1 MIEHMY
7 GKLGSILR
15 SARERKGL
23 EQAEVARELGV
34 GQQAVSTWERGR
46 SRPRRKTL
54 RAVAELLG
62 LAEHDLVA
70 AGAYA
75 TASTEAAPVAPRTR
89 ALPLAGLT
97 PERFEDFTVEIV
109 KALVPRAHVT
119 RFGGPGDTQD
129 GIDVLATDS
138 KTGEVLATA
147 QCKRHATFGKAAVK
161 KAVDAVK
168 IDAAQH
174 HLFLSRETA
183 SPGARTEMSNHPGW
197 TLWDGES
204 ISQYIQHQMP
214 LDAAVRLVDSF
225 FPGHRE
231 AFLGVRSPGPWLLP
245 EDHFISPQGQL
256 FNHDWTLVGR
266 EDVVDQLAAALYD
279 SSAQLVTLDGRG
291 GLGKTRILKAVA
303 EASPDEATAVFVL
316 PDKTPVAP
324 EHFELLPSTG
334 ALVLLIDDAHER
346 DDVTDLI
353 AALRR
358 RNSEANILLATRPYR
373 WAAMRNDLQRSG
385 LLPDEHQTIVLAD
398 LPISAVEQL
407 AREALGPDVN
417 ESVVQRLARLTTDC
431 PLVTV
436 VGGTLIRRG
445 QLDPSQLG
453 QDDQVRET
461 ILGRFSE
468 ALIADPLVADPETRR
483 GVLEGIAALQPVR
496 TDDQSFRS
504 TLSTVV
510 GKPYD
515 QLHKHVR
522 DLEAAGVLRRR
533 GSSLRIVPDLLGD
546 ILLSRACVDETDGH
560 PTGYLDRVRDAASSQ
575 ALQHLFVNISR
586 VDWQVRRRQTNNA
599 PLVDALWEPFEAE
612 VREANIPGRQAAV
625 KLLTEVSYFQ
635 PQRTVRIAR
644 WLVDNPTDDPG
655 DTSSGW
661 AFLGVP
667 IYADV
672 LSDLVT
678 MLKPAAYTLQTLP
691 AVLELLWEL
700 TQDDQRR
707 TNQHPEHPL
716 RVLGELAGFEL
727 AKPLDY
733 NEAVLDVASKWF
745 ADTNKVSPFEVLKP
759 LLATESSSQSYQN
772 YSLTFQP
779 FALNADVVMPLRRR
793 VIAIAL
799 DEMRQPHVGRAVAA
813 VECVEAS
820 LRYPTGMFGRE
831 VTQQERDR
839 WTPSFVD
846 TIEQLGSV
854 AVENELD
861 PAVLV
866 AVRKALSWHAGYG
879 PEATKAPAR
888 KVLQKLRD
896 ELADKVALII
906 HDGWGHLVF
915 DRERDFEKAQ
925 ARVQARLQQAVDQ
938 LTEERDDEN
947 VISLLEERLQVERV
961 AFGAD
966 KGNLGPLVQA
976 MVEARSSLAGH
987 LVDAVLAG
995 RAPALISA
1003 LPVALSVLAA
1013 QDDQAAFER
1022 ATQLLQVDEPWATQ
1036 AVAQAWG
1043 WNRGHRPVLPEELEL
1058 LLQFGSHENLTVRQA
1073 PITVAQRAAKEDP
1086 QLAARLL
1093 ASVRFSDSSHVA
1105 DEVCSCFGR
1114 YVGLSWDALDEDQQE
1129 HIRDELVLL
1138 DDIGQ
1143 HSITAFLADRSAI
1156 DPEWV
1161 IALLQTRVEVGEG
1174 LELRGDYRP
1183 MPFSFDNH
1191 LKVREHPHFE
1201 QWLRKLQLWIA
1212 AKTDSWMRAENG
1224 ADLFKEVAR
1233 QYDSSVLSLLEDAIG
1248 TGDMEQID
1256 SAAAILRRAPRTFV
1270 WQQQEFVERVFA
1282 ATEKVGDEAQQAL
1295 KNALWGATISG
1306 TRSGTPGQPYPEDV
1320 EQRDRCREVASL
1332 MPKGSAAERFYLDMA
1347 ISAERAIESSV
1358 DEDREDD
1365 GRRW

>member
-1 MIEHMY
+1 MY
-7 GKLGSILR
+7 EALGSILR
-15 SARERKGL
+15 SAREGKGL

-46 SRPRRKTL
+46 SRPRRKAL

-62 LAEHDLVA
+62 LTENELVA

-75 TASTEAAPVAPRTR
+75 TADADAAPVAPRTR

-109 KALVPRAHVT
+109 KALVPGAHVT

-129 GIDVLATDS
+129 GIDVLATYS
-138 KTGEVLATA
+138 KTGEVQATA
-147 QCKRHATFGKAAVK
+147 QCKRHATFGKAAVT
-161 KAVDAVK
+161 KAVNAVK

-245 EDHFISPQGQL
+245 EDHFVSPQGQL

-266 EDVVDQLAAALYD
+266 EQVVDRLVAALYA
-279 SSAQLVTLDGRG
+279 SSGQLATLDGRG

-303 EASPDEATAVFVL
+303 EASPHEATAVFVL

-346 DDVTDLI
+346 DDLADLV

-373 WAAMRNDLQRSG
+373 WASMRNDLQRSG

-398 LPISAVEQL
+398 LPIDAVEQL
-407 AREALGPDVN
+407 AREALGPEVS
-417 ESVVQRLARLTTDC
+417 EPVVQRLARLTTDC

-453 QDDQVRET
+453 QDDRVRET

-483 GVLEGIAALQPVR
+483 GVLESIAALQPVR
-496 TDDQSFRS
+496 TDDQSFRN

-515 QLHKHVR
+515 QLYRHIR

-546 ILLSRACVDETDGH
+546 ILLTRACVDEIDGH

-586 VDWQVRRRQTNNA
+586 VDWLVRQRQTDMA
-599 PLVDALWEPFEAE
+599 SLVEALWEPFEAE
-612 VREANIPGRQAAV
+612 LRAANIPDRQAAV
-625 KLLTEVSYFQ
+625 KLLTQVSYFQ
-635 PQRTVRIAR
+635 PQRTVKIAR
-644 WLVDNPTDDPG
+644 WLIDNPTDDPG
-655 DTSSGW
+655 DTSTRW
-661 AFLGVP
+661 AFLGSP
-667 IYADV
+667 TYADV
-672 LSDLVT
+672 LHDLVT
-678 MLKPAAYTLQTLP
+678 MLKPAAYTLETLP

-700 TQDDQRR
+700 TQDDQRS

-727 AKPLDY
+727 TKPVDY
-733 NEAVLDVASKWF
+733 NQAVLDVASKWF
-745 ADTNKVSPFEVLKP
+745 ADTNKVSPFEALKP

-772 YSLTFQP
+772 YSLTFRP

-793 VIAIAL
+793 VLAVAF
-799 DEMRQPHVGRAVAA
+799 DEMQQPHVGRAVAA
-813 VECVEAS
+813 VACLEAS
-820 LRYPTGMFGRE
+820 LRYPSGMFGRE
-831 VTQQERDR
+831 VSKQERER

-879 PEATKAPAR
+879 SEATKAPAR
-888 KVLQKLRD
+888 RVLKKLRD
-896 ELADKVALII
+896 ELADKIALII
-906 HDGWGHLVF
+906 HDGWGRLIF

-925 ARVQARLQQAVDQ
+925 ARVQGRLQQAVGQ
-938 LTEERDDEN
+938 LTEERDDEK
-947 VISLLEERLQVERV
+947 VISFLEERMQAERV

-966 KGNLGPLVQA
+966 KGNLGPLVGA
-976 MVEARSSLAGH
+976 MVAARSSLAAN
-987 LVDAVLAG
+987 LVDAVVAG
-995 RAPALISA
+995 RALALISA
-1003 LPVALSVLAA
+1003 LPVALSVFAEH
-1013 QDDQAAFER
+1013 DDQAAFEW
-1022 ATQLLQVDEPWATQ
+1022 ATQLLQVDEPWAIE

-1043 WNRGHRPVLPEELEL
+1043 WNRGQRPVLPKELDL
-1058 LLQFGSHENLTVRQA
+1058 LCQFGSHKNLTVRQA
-1073 PITVAQRAAKEDP
+1073 PITVAQRCAKEDP

-1093 ASVRFSDSSHVA
+1093 ASVTSPTVRIWRMNSSPA
-1105 DEVCSCFGR
+1105 SAGMWACLGSRSTRLSRSTFGMSSSYSITLGSTR
-1114 YVGLSWDALDEDQQE
+1114 LRSFWRIDPARTPSGSSRCCRRGSRLAKGLSHEVTTDPC
-1129 HIRDELVLL
+1129 
-1138 DDIGQ
+1138 
-1143 HSITAFLADRSAI
+1143 RS
-1156 DPEWV
+1156 PS
-1161 IALLQTRVEVGEG
+1161 T
-1174 LELRGDYRP
+1174 
-1183 MPFSFDNH
+1183 
-1191 LKVREHPHFE
+1191 
-1201 QWLRKLQLWIA
+1201 
-1212 AKTDSWMRAENG
+1212 T
-1224 ADLFKEVAR
+1224 
-1233 QYDSSVLSLLEDAIG
+1233 
-1248 TGDMEQID
+1248 T
-1256 SAAAILRRAPRTFV
+1256 
-1270 WQQQEFVERVFA
+1270 
-1282 ATEKVGDEAQQAL
+1282 
-1295 KNALWGATISG
+1295 
-1306 TRSGTPGQPYPEDV
+1306 
-1320 EQRDRCREVASL
+1320 
-1332 MPKGSAAERFYLDMA
+1332 
-1347 ISAERAIESSV
+1347 
-1358 DEDREDD
+1358 
-1365 GRRW
+1365 